1 MPVAGSRKWWALG
14 AVSLCILAVS
24 LDGTVLSVAL
34 TTLARAL
41 HASESDLEWF
51 SSGYLLL
58 LAAATLPAGLIGD
71 RFGRKKL
78 LLASLAVFGA
88 GSTLC
93 AEAPSPA
100 VFLLARLLMGLAG
113 AGVTVM
119 AMSALTVLF
128 DDAERPKA
136 TGVYEAANFL
146 ALPLGPILGGWM
158 LSRFWWGW
166 VFLINIPVVIVGLA
180 VGLALIPESRAA
192 ERPGL
197 DPPGT
202 AASVIGLVVVT
213 YGLIEAGSKGWSDP
227 AALALIAAG
236 LLTLAGFAGWER
248 RLARRG
254 GRPLVDPALFRSGS
268 FTSGAVLGGVAGL
281 GMIGLLFSMPQ
292 YFQAVRGA
300 DAFGSGI
307 RLLPLVGG
315 LIAGALPAS
324 ALAKAIGAKLT
335 VTLGFA
341 LLAAGALAGTMTR
354 ATSGLTFVG
363 LWMAVLCAGTGMAL
377 TAATAAA
384 LSQLSAERSGIGSA
398 VVQAFQKTAGPFG
411 TAIAGSVLAAGYQ
424 ARLNVT
430 GLPAAAADAAR
441 QSVDGGLAVASQ
453 IRSAGLAQSARA
465 AFVHG
470 LDTSL
475 LVSAGLGIAGAIL
488 ALAFLPRGR
497 TGHRPGSS
505 ERKLMPAR
513 TDQSSAGLRERKK
526 ARTRATIQTHALQ
539 LFRDQG
545 YDATTVEQI
554 IDAAEISETTFF
566 RYFPT
571 KEDVVLQDD
580 YDPLIIAAYQKQPPE
595 LAPVPAMR
603 AAFAAVFAGMTPGQ
617 KTEQRDR
624 VALILAVPRLRAAML
639 NQFFQ
644 LMEFLAGAMAERAG
658 LPPDDFKVRSVAGA
672 IVGAAMAVLPAMND
686 DPGADLAE
694 LTDTALMHLESG
706 LTL

>member
-14 AVSLCILAVS
+14 AVSLCVLAVS

-34 TTLARAL
+34 TTLAKAL

-58 LAAATLPAGLIGD
+58 LAAATLPAGLVGD

-78 LLASLAVFGA
+78 LLVSLTVFGA
-88 GSTLC
+88 GSALC

-136 TGVYEAANFL
+136 TGIYEAANFL

-180 VGLALIPESRAA
+180 VGIALIPESRAA

-202 AASVIGLVVVT
+202 AASTIGLVVVT
-213 YGLIEAGSKGWSDP
+213 YGLIEAGSKGWGDP

-254 GRPLVDPALFRSGS
+254 GQPLVDPALFRSRS

-292 YFQAVRGA
+292 YFQAIRGA
-300 DAFGSGI
+300 DAFGSGL

-324 ALAKAIGAKLT
+324 AVAKAIGSRLT

-341 LLAAGALAGTMTR
+341 LLAVGALAGTMTR
-354 ATSGLTFVG
+354 ATSGMTFVA

-424 ARLNVT
+424 ARLHVT
-430 GLPAAAADAAR
+430 GLPAAAAAAAR

-453 IRSAGLAQSARA
+453 VRSAGLAQSARA
-465 AFVHG
+465 AFAGG
-470 LDTSL
+470 LDASL
-475 LVSAGLGIAGAIL
+475 LVSAGIGVAGAIL

-497 TGHRPGSS
+497 AGHQHGSS
-505 ERKLMPAR
+505 ERNLMPAR
-513 TDQSSAGLRERKK
+513 TDQTAGLRERKK
-526 ARTRATIQTHALQ
+526 ARTRATIQSHALQ
-539 LFRDQG
+539 LFREQG
-545 YDATTVEQI
+545 YDATTIEQI

-580 YDPLIIAAYQKQPPE
+580 YDPLIIAAYQQQPPG

-617 KTEQRDR
+617 KTEQRHR

-644 LMEFLAGAMAERAG
+644 LMEYLAAAMAERAG
-658 LPPDDFKVRSVAGA
+658 LPADDFKVRSVAGA
-672 IVGAAMAVLPAMND
+672 IIGAAMAVLPAMND
-686 DPGADLAE
+686 DPDADLAE